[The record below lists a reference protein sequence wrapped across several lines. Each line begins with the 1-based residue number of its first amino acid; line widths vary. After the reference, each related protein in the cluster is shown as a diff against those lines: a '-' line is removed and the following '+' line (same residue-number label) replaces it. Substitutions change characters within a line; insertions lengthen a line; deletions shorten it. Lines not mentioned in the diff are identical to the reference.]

1 MHKLVNRITTYG
13 ELEMQTLAHEIA
25 SQRSLQ
31 QLQDIDNGVG
41 YSSDKVLARYFETT
55 RKTIWLW
62 SKEGTLP
69 KPHKIGRNT
78 TRWMNSEIK
87 ALGWLS

>member
-1 MHKLVNRITTYG
+1 
-13 ELEMQTLAHEIA
+13 MQTLAHEIA

>member
-1 MHKLVNRITTYG
+1 
-13 ELEMQTLAHEIA
+13 MQQLTKYDPE
-25 SQRSLQ
+25 RSLQ
-31 QLQDIDNGVG
+31 QLRDIDDGVG

-69 KPHKIGRNT
+69 RPHKIGRNT
-78 TRWMNSEIK
+78 TRWMKSEIK

>member
-13 ELEMQTLAHEIA
+13 ELEMQTLANEIA

-62 SKEGTLP
+62 AKEGTLP
-69 KPHKIGRNT
+69 KPHKIGKNT
-78 TRWMNSEIK
+78 TRWLNSEVRAMGEVK
-87 ALGWLS
+87 